1 MYLQN
6 IRMVVQCSHNTKHGN
21 KVLRQ
26 REVRTMSEKEK
37 QVMDYLKK
45 QSGNLTDEQLQRL
58 SDIAYGMMLAQES
71 KKEQDKQTA

>member
-1 MYLQN
+1 
-6 IRMVVQCSHNTKHGN
+6 
-21 KVLRQ
+21 
-26 REVRTMSEKEK
+26 MSEKEK

-71 KKEQDKQTA
+71 KNEQDKQTA

>member
-1 MYLQN
+1 
-6 IRMVVQCSHNTKHGN
+6 
-21 KVLRQ
+21 
-26 REVRTMSEKEK
+26 MSEKEK

-58 SDIAYGMMLAQES
+58 SDIAYGRMLAQES